1 MELCSILNMHI
12 YTIHIYIKYFIL
24 HFIIIIYIYQSKIDF
39 EKLILS
45 SMAAYALYLQRPLPI
60 IHANEMKSIFGCSNA
75 QTINYFPLMDNILY
89 STYLMP
95 LYFDCVHHLFLLIYN
110 AHQNFSVI
118 ALLCIGFSSDIFW
131 QCFYIIIKI
140 LSVKWYCKTIFSTLW
155 RFILSF
161 MDQNHLVI
169 NRKSKQRP
177 TKL

>member
-1 MELCSILNMHI
+1 
-12 YTIHIYIKYFIL
+12 
-24 HFIIIIYIYQSKIDF
+24 
-39 EKLILS
+39 
-45 SMAAYALYLQRPLPI
+45 
-60 IHANEMKSIFGCSNA
+60 MKSIFGCSNA

-177 TKL
+177 TKLQINMYFFMQPHDLRIQLWIEVHFKGSYICHE

>member
-1 MELCSILNMHI
+1 
-12 YTIHIYIKYFIL
+12 
-24 HFIIIIYIYQSKIDF
+24 
-39 EKLILS
+39 
-45 SMAAYALYLQRPLPI
+45 
-60 IHANEMKSIFGCSNA
+60 MKSIFGCSNA

-131 QCFYIIIKI
+131 QCFYIIMKI
-140 LSVKWYCKTIFSTLW
+140 LSVKWYCKTLFSTLW

-177 TKL
+177 TKLQINMYFFMQPHDLRIQLWIDVHFKGSYICHE

>member
-1 MELCSILNMHI
+1 
-12 YTIHIYIKYFIL
+12 
-24 HFIIIIYIYQSKIDF
+24 
-39 EKLILS
+39 
-45 SMAAYALYLQRPLPI
+45 MAAYALYLQRPVPI

-177 TKL
+177 TKLQINMYFFMQPHDLRIQLWIEVHFKGSYICHE